1 MKVKYNYKPGI
12 QGYSL
17 KGATGDVGTQGHSIY
32 YTSFSIIDDEEHIID
47 LLKNNKLLGEI
58 DENNDT
64 IYQQNDIIIDKYAMM
79 YILSINDDEYNL
91 TYIGNII
98 NQSRLENEQTKLD
111 IRDDISLEIDSTEIK
126 KENSYN
132 NYNEN
137 CPLHRHKIENEIIQG
152 FVLKM
157 NDELI
162 GYIKGNP
169 SFVHKIVILHNC
181 GLSQT
186 WTINDPDENKFFI
199 DYRYIQMTTKTEYA
213 STDISEIKSNIINII
228 NEKCSCYFEVDI
240 PNYGT
245 YRKKITVDNEL

>member
-17 KGATGDVGTQGHSIY
+17 KGVTGDMGTQGHSIY
-32 YTSFSIIDDEEHIID
+32 YTSFSIIDDEEHIIN

-79 YILSINDDEYNL
+79 YILSINDDVYNL

-111 IRDDISLEIDSTEIK
+111 IRDDISLIISSTESK
-126 KENSYN
+126 KENLYN

-152 FVLKM
+152 FTLEM
-157 NDELI
+157 NRTLI
-162 GYIKGNP
+162 DYIKGNP
-169 SFVHKIVILHNC
+169 SFVHKIVVLHNC

-186 WTINDPDENKFFI
+186 WTINNPEEDEFFI
-199 DYRYIQMTTKTEYA
+199 DYRYIQMITKAEYA
-213 STDISEIKSNIINII
+213 STDISKIKSEITPDFI
-228 NEKCSCYFEVDI
+228 NEKCSCYFEIDI

-245 YRKKITVDNEL
+245 YRKKITVSYE